1 MSGVEDQPPQTQV
14 TNTKPEEDSVSHT
27 TDYAP
32 YPKLDPND
40 VVPPPPQPQPAASTD
55 AAAAATT
62 MPAESNPYVS
72 PAPVSAPTSTK
83 SLFSLFLPSIFYP
96 IQLLLLFISC
106 SSNLFYYS
114 FILCRYFRFGQR
126 CSWKMGKESC

>member
-1 MSGVEDQPPQTQV
+1 MSGVEDQPPQTQTQV

-55 AAAAATT
+55 AAAAATAATT

-72 PAPVSAPTSTK
+72 PAPVSAPTSAK
-83 SLFSLFLPSIFYP
+83 SLFSLFLSS
-96 IQLLLLFISC
+96 LF
-106 SSNLFYYS
+106 NYYYS
-114 FILCRYFRFGQR
+114 SHLPQIPSQIL
-126 CSWKMGKESC
+126 